1 MHFAERLCPQDF
13 RRSHK
18 VLLVLILI
26 LMLLPARASKAADGS
41 PVQPTVSLLGAPA
54 LDQDD
59 LCFWTH
65 PSEPEKSTVIVSDKA
80 ANRIFVYNLNGQLM
94 QELEADKPGN
104 IDIRKGVML
113 GNRKSTIVAVTIR
126 RGGHRLQ
133 IYEVNPDTGTLT
145 RIDAGISTVPNYGGC
160 LYHSRRTGCLYFVT
174 TSEESA
180 IAQYELRA
188 DVQGRITGLLVREWS
203 GGKCEGAVADD
214 AAGVLYIG
222 EEAKGVWKV
231 GAEPDDPTPGRLIV
245 EVGQHGIVGDIEGIS
260 IFPTPEDQGYLIVSD
275 QGSSRF
281 HVLERQNENR
291 YLTSFSIEGAS
302 ETDGIDAVPG
312 NFGNQFPEG
321 IFGCHT
327 DGKRCAML
335 LTSWKSV
342 ADVINAS
349 VRNAEA
355 SER

>member
-1 MHFAERLCPQDF
+1 MYVAERVFSQHF
-13 RRSHK
+13 QGSHK
-18 VLLVLILI
+18 ILTIMILSLV
-26 LMLLPARASKAADGS
+26 LLPARAAVAAEGS
-41 PVQPTVSLLGAPA
+41 PIQPEISLLGAPA

-65 PSEPEKSTVIVSDKA
+65 PTEPEKSRVIVSDKT
-80 ANRIFVYNLNGQLM
+80 ANRIFVYDLNGQLL
-94 QELEADKPGN
+94 QDLEADKPGN
-104 IDIRKGVML
+104 IDIRNGVKL

-133 IYEVNPDTGTLT
+133 IYDVNPDTGTLT
-145 RIDAGISTVPNYGGC
+145 RIDSGILTVPNYGGC
-160 LYHSRRTGCLYFVT
+160 LYHSRRSGRLYFIT
-174 TSEESA
+174 TSEEHA

-188 DVQGRITGLLVREWS
+188 DVQGRVSGLLVREWS

-231 GAEPDDPTPGRLIV
+231 GAEPEDPTPGRLIV

-260 IFPTPEDQGYLIVSD
+260 IFPTAEDQGYLIVSD

-281 HVLERQNENR
+281 HVLERQNENK

-302 ETDGIDAVPG
+302 ETDGIDAVSG
-312 NFGNQFPEG
+312 NFGNQFPQG

-327 DGKRCAML
+327 DGNRCAML
-335 LTSWKSV
+335 LTSWKSI
-342 ADVINAS
+342 ADKINLPG
-349 VRNAEA
+349 RNADSA
-355 SER
+355 GN

>member
-1 MHFAERLCPQDF
+1 MYFAERFCSQHS

-18 VLLVLILI
+18 GLLAVILILI
-26 LMLLPARASKAADGS
+26 LLPARAPVASDGS

-80 ANRIFVYNLNGQLM
+80 ANRIFVYDLNGQLL

-104 IDIRKGVML
+104 IDIRNGVTL

-145 RIDAGISTVPNYGGC
+145 RIDAGISTVANYGGC
-160 LYHSRRTGCLYFVT
+160 LYHSRRTGRLYFVT

-188 DVQGRITGLLVREWS
+188 DDQGRIAGLPVREWS

-260 IFPTPEDQGYLIVSD
+260 IFPTTEDQGYLIVSD

-281 HVLERQNENR
+281 HVLERQNENK
-291 YLTSFSIEGAS
+291 YLTSFSVEGAR
-302 ETDGIDAVPG
+302 ETDGIDTVPG
-312 NFGNQFPEG
+312 SFGNQFPEG

-327 DGKRCAML
+327 DGNRCAML

-342 ADVINAS
+342 ADVINPS

-355 SER
+355 SGR